1 MMTMKQ
7 DEKVELP
14 PQLLAVLTKLTG
26 ELLEVQRAIDGADAR
41 GALGAERR
49 QLQVIS
55 DGLRRQLGKL
65 AQGLRQAL
73 MAGFEGAGVG
83 VEGAEHTRDPAVLAL
98 LEEILS
104 SVSSAPGMAIK
115 LRDRGA
121 GQVEVEVEYAS
132 EGLTDGGRRDGRE

>member
-1 MMTMKQ
+1 MKQ
-7 DEKVELP
+7 DEQVELP

-26 ELLEVQRAIDGADAR
+26 ELLEVQRAIEDADAR
-41 GALGAERR
+41 GVLGAERR
-49 QLQVIS
+49 QLQAIS

-83 VEGAEHTRDPAVLAL
+83 VEGAENSRDPAVLAL

-104 SVSSAPGMAIK
+104 SVAAQPGMMIR
-115 LRDRGA
+115 LVDRGS

-132 EGLTDGGRRDGRE
+132 EGLTDGGERDGRD